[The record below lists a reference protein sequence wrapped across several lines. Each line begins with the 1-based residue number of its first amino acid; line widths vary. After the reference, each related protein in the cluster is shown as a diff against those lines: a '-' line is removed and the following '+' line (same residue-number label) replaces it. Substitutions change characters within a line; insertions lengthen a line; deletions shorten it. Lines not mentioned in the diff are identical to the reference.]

1 MSRVNKEE
9 YTAAK
14 KYLRDIRTEQKE
26 LHNMRDMAA
35 ELRSSIYPGA
45 IVYNSVRVQT
55 SPKDVTSE
63 KMAEWADLIA
73 EMESHVI
80 ELEERKVE
88 ALQIIRKIENS
99 NHRLVLELYYLADS
113 LYKWEQV
120 ADRMAYTRRHVLK
133 LHGSALIDFAE
144 IFKEVKDGTQ

>member
-88 ALQIIRKIENS
+88 ALQIIRRIDNS
-99 NHRLVLELYYLADS
+99 NHRLVLELYYLADG
-113 LYKWEQV
+113 LLKWEQV
-120 ADRMAYTRRHVLK
+120 AKKMHYTMNHVLK
-133 LHGSALIDFAE
+133 IHGRALIDFAE
-144 IFKEVKDGTQ
+144 IFKEMKVDSK